1 MGETEEDFL
10 FGFLKLTR
18 RRIQLQK
25 QLINILSNYLEEI
38 QLIMIHPSK
47 INGNNDS

>member
-10 FGFLKLTR
+10 FGFLKLT